1 MQAYQ
6 VKVLPRNTNLYGG
19 RGVAAGN
26 DADGPVLIIKNDRFG
41 EQVKLTVVSQKPTQ
55 TPTTTDVGVLERD
68 EAFTLSLKFVLRVEA
83 KTLAPNFDSFV
94 SCTIMQG
101 QL

>member
-6 VKVLPRNTNLYGG
+6 VKVLPKETFLYGG
-19 RGVAAGN
+19 SGISTGN

-41 EQVKLTVVSQKPTQ
+41 EQVKLIVVRQVPTQ
-55 TPTTTDVGVLERD
+55 PATTTDIGVLERD
-68 EAFTLSLKFVLRVEA
+68 QAFTLNLKFVLRVGA
-83 KTLAPNFDSFV
+83 KTLAPNVDSV
-94 SCTIMQG
+94 LSCTIMQG